1 LYYQTQLQQLKMKR
15 LIYRLSLKLCLDE
28 LMEVLLY
35 LRLSLL
41 SGGRRL
47 TVLER
52 ESWTMLL
59 WPQIMLNVQF
69 VSNHYVR
76 IKLLS

>member
-59 WPQIMLNVQF
+59 WPQIMLTVQF
-69 VSNHYVR
+69 VSNQYVR